1 MTQSNSK
8 VSSNNDKPSYIR
20 LNIIK
25 RCIGKYRINDNTK
38 IGYLIRNLL
47 NRDIKIG
54 SQRINKLI
62 NGLIDFIELD
72 NEKKKPKTCTLVSTL
87 AITAGATY
95 EDVVPQGF
103 WSSRGIFEMCYQLSR
118 RSRDSMTTLVLGN
131 SLLR

>member
-1 MTQSNSK
+1 MGIPTTGK
-8 VSSNNDKPSYIR
+8 YAPSSYNNDKASYIR

-25 RCIGKYRINDNTK
+25 RCIGKHRINDNTK
-38 IGYLIRNLL
+38 IGYLIQNLL

-54 SQRINKLI
+54 SQRINNLI

-72 NEKKKPKTCTLVSTL
+72 NEKKKPKTCTLVST
-87 AITAGATY
+87 ITTTVGATY

-118 RSRDSMTTLVLGN
+118 RSRDNMTT
-131 SLLR
+131 